1 MSTTCNR
8 CGAAISEGQRFC
20 NSCGAPQ
27 SQPTVPA
34 RQFCV
39 TCGSPMTPGAAF
51 CNKCGASVTAA
62 TPVPAVL
69 APISSPP
76 EPSAAPVTSGAPPA
90 VVPAPASAEPS
101 PAAISEGAGVT
112 TGTSAASEAAQPEP
126 PATPPP
132 FAPVQTIVAPPTVPP
147 PATQTTST
155 KGGKGCITALIVT
168 LAIIV
173 VIVLAIIGG
182 MIYVAHK
189 VKNKVQEY
197 AKEVQHIGDRLAQP
211 DRNTNADFSDVPG
224 SFKIGEQLATSCP
237 QVEANTT
244 KETTAK
250 VPLREGLTW
259 VHAWRRFNGDVEV
272 IQKVTAVSADRIE
285 TSSSGLAFS
294 SDKQVQGNQ
303 LDTTR
308 AVCLADLQ
316 DAHEYY
322 TEYRASLPHI
332 IPHTTTFSMSQK
344 SIEEL
349 KTTGKLTL
357 TYEQFALAG
366 GRGLPSPRTAEMTR
380 VEADDVNYPVI
391 LNGQPTNL
399 PAIHARGHFKF
410 AGADKVKNLWSD
422 PSVLEG
428 DGDLFVLDDAANPMT
443 LQFGYGP
450 IFQIRVIS
458 ITFPEDKPKP
468 QIEDQLAKQK
478 KAVVYGIYFDFNQAT
493 IKKESQPVL
502 KEIAEAMKNN
512 PDWVLTVNGHTDNIG
527 GNTYNLE
534 LSQRR
539 AAAVKK
545 ALVDQYAIA
554 PERLTTGG
562 FGASSPVDTNETLE
576 GRARNRRVELIRQ

>member
-1 MSTTCNR
+1 MSATCNQ
-8 CGAAISEGQRFC
+8 CGAVIGEGQRFC
-20 NSCGAPQ
+20 NSCGTPQ
-27 SQPTVPA
+27 LRPVIPA
-34 RQFCV
+34 AKFCV
-39 TCGSPMTPGAAF
+39 SCGNAIPAGGAF
-51 CNKCGASVTAA
+51 CNKCGAPVNAAPVRPQSPATPPAVPEPAQIPVRANTDPPPVSESVPNEVPIAA
-62 TPVPAVL
+62 PVITPPPFTPVP
-69 APISSPP
+69 S
-76 EPSAAPVTSGAPPA
+76 
-90 VVPAPASAEPS
+90 VPAPAN
-101 PAAISEGAGVT
+101 V
-112 TGTSAASEAAQPEP
+112 P
-126 PATPPP
+126 PN
-132 FAPVQTIVAPPTVPP
+132 VAPPVTQ
-147 PATQTTST
+147 ATAT

-168 LAIIV
+168 LVVMA
-173 VIVLAIIGG
+173 VIVLAVIGG
-182 MIYVAHK
+182 MIYVAHR
-189 VKNKVQEY
+189 VKNKVEEY
-197 AKEVQHIGDRLAQP
+197 AKQVHDIGDKLAQP

-224 SFKIGEQLATSCP
+224 SFRTGEQLATGCP
-237 QVEANTT
+237 QVEADTP
-244 KETTAK
+244 KETTVR
-250 VPLREGLTW
+250 VPLKEGLTW

-272 IQKVTAVSADRIE
+272 IQKVTSVSADRIE

-294 SDKQVQGNQ
+294 SDKQVQGKQ

-308 AVCLADLQ
+308 AVCRADLQ

-322 TEYRASLPHI
+322 TEYRATLPHI

-349 KTTGKLTL
+349 KTTGKFTL
-357 TYEQFALAG
+357 TYEQFALGG
-366 GRGLPSPRTAEMTR
+366 GRSLPSPRTAEMTR
-380 VEADDVNYPVI
+380 VEPDDVNYPVI

-410 AGADKVKNLWSD
+410 AGSEKVKNLWSD
-422 PSVLEG
+422 PSVLDG
-428 DGDLFVLDDAANPMT
+428 DGELFVLDDAANPMT

-450 IFQIRVIS
+450 VFQIRVIS

-527 GNTYNLE
+527 GNTYNQD

-539 AAAVKK
+539 AESVKK
-545 ALVDQYAIA
+545 ALVEQYAIA